1 MNTNQLL
8 SESVEKLLAWYPA
21 HARDLPWRQDQEPY
35 HVWLSEIMLQQT
47 RVEAV
52 KGYYQR
58 FLQALP
64 DISAL
69 ADAPEEQLLK
79 LWEGLGYYNR
89 VRNLQKAARQIMTE
103 HSGVFPGEYAK
114 IRKLSGIGPYTAGAI
129 ASICFEQPTP
139 AVDGNVLRV
148 MSRILNDHSC
158 VDLPKVKQRFTEQ
171 LTTVYPAGR
180 CGMLTQA
187 LMELGATVCVPNGAP
202 RCDACPVREL
212 CIAHEQQTVEQLPVR
227 AEKKKRRIEHRTVF
241 VFLCGDAAAVRKRE
255 DKGLLAGLWEFPNL
269 PHTCTPEE
277 AIAWGEEMGVHP
289 TALLQSQER
298 VHIFTHIEWHMTCYF
313 FRCLHQSDGFVWADA
328 DALQGQYSL
337 PTAFRLFLPDVLK
350 LLNQAP

>member
-1 MNTNQLL
+1 
-8 SESVEKLLAWYPA
+8 
-21 HARDLPWRQDQEPY
+21 
-35 HVWLSEIMLQQT
+35 
-47 RVEAV
+47 
-52 KGYYQR
+52 
-58 FLQALP
+58 
-64 DISAL
+64 
-69 ADAPEEQLLK
+69 
-79 LWEGLGYYNR
+79 
-89 VRNLQKAARQIMTE
+89 
-103 HSGVFPGEYAK
+103 
-114 IRKLSGIGPYTAGAI
+114 
-129 ASICFEQPTP
+129 
-139 AVDGNVLRV
+139 

-337 PTAFRLFLPDVLK
+337 PTAFRLFLPDVLE

>member
-1 MNTNQLL
+1 MRTNQLL

-52 KGYYQR
+52 KGYYRR

-64 DISAL
+64 DIAAL

-171 LTTVYPAGR
+171 LASGLLWSFTLSVPVSRLKSTTVPAPSAVS
-180 CGMLTQA
+180 TI
-187 LMELGATVCVPNGAP
+187 AP
-202 RCDACPVREL
+202 G
-212 CIAHEQQTVEQLPVR
+212 
-227 AEKKKRRIEHRTVF
+227 F
-241 VFLCGDAAAVRKRE
+241 
-255 DKGLLAGLWEFPNL
+255 
-269 PHTCTPEE
+269 
-277 AIAWGEEMGVHP
+277 GVI
-289 TALLQSQER
+289 LSR
-298 VHIFTHIEWHMTCYF
+298 
-313 FRCLHQSDGFVWADA
+313 
-328 DALQGQYSL
+328 YS
-337 PTAFRLFLPDVLK
+337 
-350 LLNQAP
+350 

>member
-1 MNTNQLL
+1 MNTIQLL

-35 HVWLSEIMLQQT
+35 HVWRSEIMRQQS

-64 DISAL
+64 DIAAL

-129 ASICFEQPTP
+129 ASLCFDQPAP

-241 VFLCGDAAAVRKRE
+241 VFLCGDAAAVRMRE
-255 DKGLLAGLWEFPNL
+255 DK
-269 PHTCTPEE
+269 
-277 AIAWGEEMGVHP
+277 
-289 TALLQSQER
+289 
-298 VHIFTHIEWHMTCYF
+298 
-313 FRCLHQSDGFVWADA
+313 
-328 DALQGQYSL
+328 
-337 PTAFRLFLPDVLK
+337 
-350 LLNQAP
+350 